1 MRLSRLQIANFRNFQ
16 SIDIALSEHAIFV
29 GENKVGK
36 SNLIYA
42 VRLLLDP
49 SLPDSLR
56 QLRIEDFWDGVPR
69 PLSKDDRIEICVEIT
84 DFKDDPKQL
93 AVLCEHLVSHE
104 PMVSRLTYVF
114 GPLRAEG
121 EEAPNEADYEW
132 VIFGGDRIENIVA
145 GEVRRRL
152 PLEFLAALRDAE
164 ADLGNWRRSPL
175 RPLLD
180 RAAAQID
187 PETLEGI
194 AKSVT
199 EVTKTVTETDE
210 ISTLSQEIKDRL
222 AEIGGPSQ
230 GLDTSLGF
238 SPTDADRLLRALRI
252 FIDDGK
258 RGIGEASLGSA
269 NILYLALKLLEIE
282 QLVEEGARDHT
293 FLAIEEPEAHLHPYL
308 QRLVYRD
315 ILRRRVHQEGEKE
328 EDADG
333 RRTILLTTHSPHI
346 VSVSPLESL
355 VALRKVGDATAAA
368 SAAGLEFEESDRAD
382 LERYLDVSRGEMLF
396 AKGVLLVEGDAE
408 AYLVPA
414 LARLMDK
421 DLDQLGIVVCSIS
434 GTHFAPYVK
443 LLRGLNI
450 PFAVLT
456 DRDPSDQGDRGV
468 ARVLQLLQDTV
479 PAKLLA
485 KYPTEEK
492 QLEFAL
498 KRGLFL
504 NDHCLEV
511 DLFKAGRHK
520 SMCGAIAELTEN
532 GAAKKRA
539 GDWAAKPAS
548 IDAGQFIKDIT
559 AIGKGRFA
567 QRLASIITED
577 ICPNYIRDAITYV
590 AARC

>member
-16 SIDIALSEHAIFV
+16 SIDIALSQHAIFV

-36 SNLIYA
+36 SNLVYA
-42 VRLLLDP
+42 IRLVLDP

-69 PLSKDDRIEICVEIT
+69 PLSKDDRIEISVEIA
-84 DFKDDPKQL
+84 DFEDDPKQL

-104 PMVSRLTYVF
+104 PMVSRLTYAF
-114 GPLRAEG
+114 GPFRAEG
-121 EEAPNEADYEW
+121 EEAPKEADYEW
-132 VIFGGDRIENIVA
+132 VIYGGDRIENIV
-145 GEVRRRL
+145 GGDVRRRL

-187 PETLEGI
+187 PKTLEGI
-194 AKSVT
+194 AQSVT
-199 EVTKTVTETDE
+199 EVTKSVTETDA
-210 ISTLSQEIKDRL
+210 ISALSQQIKDRL
-222 AEIGGPSQ
+222 EEIGGPSQ

-238 SPTDADRLLRALRI
+238 SPADADRLLRALRI
-252 FIDDGK
+252 FIDEGK
-258 RGIGEASLGSA
+258 RGINEASLGSA

-282 QLVEEGARDHT
+282 QLVDEGARDHT

-315 ILRRRVHQEGEKE
+315 VLRRRVHQEGEQA

-355 VALRKVGDATAAA
+355 VALRKVDGATQAA
-368 SAAGLEFEESDRAD
+368 SAAELEFEESDQAD
-382 LERYLDVSRGEMLF
+382 IERYLDVSRGEMLF

-408 AYLVPA
+408 AYLVPS
-414 LARLMDK
+414 LARLMAK

-434 GTHFAPYVK
+434 GTHFGPYVK
-443 LLRGLNI
+443 LLKGLNI
-450 PFAVLT
+450 PVAVLT
-456 DRDPSDQGDRGV
+456 DSDPSDQGDRGV
-468 ARVLQLLQDTV
+468 ARVLQLLQDIV
-479 PAKLLA
+479 PAKILA

-492 QLEFAL
+492 QLELAL

-520 SMCGAIAELTEN
+520 SMCSVIVELTEN

-539 GDWAAKPAS
+539 GEWSAKPGS
-548 IDAGQFIKDIT
+548 LDADQFVKDIT
-559 AIGKGRFA
+559 VIGKGRFA
-567 QRLASIITED
+567 QRLASIITKD
-577 ICPNYIRDAITYV
+577 ICPNYIRNAITYV
-590 AARC
+590 AERC